1 MDKVMEVLSNMLNNI
16 KYTIGLVVGVLYMLY
31 DMFLMKTNIAGSA
44 AVMQLE
50 DSDVAYATGMN
61 LATSGITSWVFATAF
76 AVSVYSFIKLFL
88 TTKEK
93 VKDED

>member
-1 MDKVMEVLSNMLNNI
+1 MKRVKQVLSNMLKNI
-16 KYTIGLVVGVLYMLY
+16 KYTIGLVTGVLYMLY

-61 LATSGITSWVFATAF
+61 LATSGVTSWVFAVAF
-76 AVSVYSFIKLFL
+76 VVSVYCFIKLFL

-93 VKDED
+93 V

>member
-1 MDKVMEVLSNMLNNI
+1 MKRFKQVLSNMLNNI
-16 KYTIGLVVGVLYMLY
+16 KYTIGLVTSVLYMLY

-50 DSDVAYATGMN
+50 DSDVSYATGMALTN
-61 LATSGITSWVFATAF
+61 SSGITWLFTVAF
-76 AVSVYSFIKLFL
+76 VISVYCFIKLFL

-93 VKDED
+93 V